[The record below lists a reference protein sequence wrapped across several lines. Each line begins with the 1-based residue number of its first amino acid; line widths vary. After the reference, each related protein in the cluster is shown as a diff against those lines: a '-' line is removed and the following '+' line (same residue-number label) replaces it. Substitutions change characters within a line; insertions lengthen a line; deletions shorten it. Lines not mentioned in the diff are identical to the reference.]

1 VQWFSSA
8 HMSADNNTPEE
19 APVID
24 KQEARQAET
33 KKGMPLVLAGG
44 IVLAIALLGV
54 IFAVVLR

>member
-1 VQWFSSA
+1 
-8 HMSADNNTPEE
+8 MSTDSNVPEE
-19 APVID
+19 APVVD

-54 IFAVVLR
+54 IFAVFLR

>member
-1 VQWFSSA
+1 
-8 HMSADNNTPEE
+8 MSTDSNVPEE
-19 APVID
+19 APVVD

-54 IFAVVLR
+54 IFAIFLR